1 MQSGPDAW
9 FVNLTLPKF
18 CSPPIQTSSSHQK
31 THGFGLN
38 VSLPLQLCGSVCV
51 VETTRL
57 LVFKTP
63 TSFESRFQFLFTCSC
78 QFSISCRASA
88 LVACTTSSRR
98 PLEKVYRLLRSSI
111 LGLLKSGRECLHHP
125 PKSSYPDLPSPKDWE
140 QTPACSI
147 NLSGAEPIG
156 FHFRTN
162 LITHGFIALLYRQ
175 I

>member
-63 TSFESRFQFLFTCSC
+63 TRLNPDFSSCLLVLASSRFL
-78 QFSISCRASA
+78 A
-88 LVACTTSSRR
+88 
-98 PLEKVYRLLRSSI
+98 
-111 LGLLKSGRECLHHP
+111 
-125 PKSSYPDLPSPKDWE
+125 E
-140 QTPACSI
+140 QVP
-147 NLSGAEPIG
+147 
-156 FHFRTN
+156 
-162 LITHGFIALLYRQ
+162 
-175 I
+175 